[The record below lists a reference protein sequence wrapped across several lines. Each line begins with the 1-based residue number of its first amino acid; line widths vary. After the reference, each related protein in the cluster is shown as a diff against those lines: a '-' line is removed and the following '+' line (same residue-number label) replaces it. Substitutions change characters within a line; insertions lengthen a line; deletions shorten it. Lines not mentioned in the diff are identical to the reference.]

1 MAIMIP
7 SIPNDFS
14 PESRE
19 GELFVSLQRLPDD
32 YYVFHSFRIINIID
46 NEWKENEIDFVVFN
60 RKKGLLCIEAKAGKV
75 TCQNGI
81 FYYSS
86 GMEMRDPFQ
95 QANSNKWKLFNQI
108 YNFYH
113 NNEIL
118 KNCKVLSAVWFPSL
132 TLDGLEKMTLPQHAD
147 KALVLTEED
156 IDNPLKTLERIF
168 DITTAIKEYG
178 EMVEVSSDLPKD
190 QADSL
195 LQNILCPSFNI
206 LPSKTL
212 EIDYKKEKFNALI
225 KEQSNLLNYLED
237 QRSAVING
245 AAGTGKTMIAVEK
258 ARRHSIKGEKV
269 LFLCFNVKLKEY
281 LERTYE
287 YPNVDYYTIDGFASK
302 ICNGFNADYD
312 ALENE
317 LYELYENDTFP
328 YQHIIID
335 EGQDFGQERM
345 RSDNIFEL
353 LEEIVL
359 TKGTGSFY
367 VFYDKLQLVQSF
379 EIPKFI
385 ERADCRLTLYKNCR
399 NTKKIAET
407 SFKPLQKEPKL
418 FDYAITGTMPNIC
431 FLSNHN
437 EKEILDNVIQQA
449 LLDGISDIQILSC
462 ATLTDSRYQ
471 PFLDEQG
478 NYPYK
483 SRSIKFTTCR
493 KFKGLEA
500 DKIIL
505 VDVDFNALSN
515 NNKVFYVG
523 ASRARLELS
532 ILANMS
538 EDECTMLINNMGSTV
553 KKNNPSATL
562 AKMLGCKL
570 LSSHI

>member
-1 MAIMIP
+1 
-7 SIPNDFS
+7 
-14 PESRE
+14 
-19 GELFVSLQRLPDD
+19 
-32 YYVFHSFRIINIID
+32 
-46 NEWKENEIDFVVFN
+46 
-60 RKKGLLCIEAKAGKV
+60 
-75 TCQNGI
+75 
-81 FYYSS
+81 
-86 GMEMRDPFQ
+86 
-95 QANSNKWKLFNQI
+95 
-108 YNFYH
+108 
-113 NNEIL
+113 
-118 KNCKVLSAVWFPSL
+118 
-132 TLDGLEKMTLPQHAD
+132 MTLPQHAD

-178 EMVEVSSDLPKD
+178 EMVEVASDLPKD

-302 ICNGFNADYD
+302 ICKGVNSDYE
-312 ALENE
+312 ALEDE
-317 LYELYENDTFP
+317 LYELYENDAFP
-328 YQHIIID
+328 YQHVIID

-345 RSDNIFEL
+345 RSDSIFEL

-359 TKGTGSFY
+359 SKENGSFY

-379 EIPKFI
+379 EVPKFI

-431 FLSNHN
+431 FLSNDN

-471 PFLDEQG
+471 PFLDGQG

-532 ILANMS
+532 ILANVS
-538 EDECTMLINNMGSTV
+538 EDECTVLIKNMGSTV

-562 AKMLGCKL
+562 AKMLGCKMATYL
-570 LSSHI
+570 PV